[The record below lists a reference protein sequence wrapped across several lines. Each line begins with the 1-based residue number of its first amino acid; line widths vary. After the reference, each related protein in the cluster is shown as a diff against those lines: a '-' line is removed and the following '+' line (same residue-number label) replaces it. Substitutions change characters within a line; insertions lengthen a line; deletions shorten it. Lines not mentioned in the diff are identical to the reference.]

1 MDESRKVGKMGPFH
15 TTAGFGRLLLLTGG
29 CGTSHR
35 VMWLQETPLLP
46 ASLEKCCKGPASLT
60 VLLLVG
66 TERRRSY
73 LCSVLGNMLILE
85 VELKDILKDCLDFL
99 PAGIHSGLICVCQGT
114 EGHTWLQDSSSHF
127 LLPDQVTSMYP
138 VCPPSKERVF
148 HKWASPSFAEGG
160 RTWAIW
166 TLHSKDTTSTA
177 GFRPLPRSVQIR
189 RRCSHRLSLWEGEK
203 IG

>member
-1 MDESRKVGKMGPFH
+1 
-15 TTAGFGRLLLLTGG
+15 
-29 CGTSHR
+29 
-35 VMWLQETPLLP
+35 MWNQPQGDVAARDPSPTCVTREMQRPSIAHSASPCWNWETQKLPLL
-46 ASLEKCCKGPASLT
+46 
-60 VLLLVG
+60 
-66 TERRRSY
+66 
-73 LCSVLGNMLILE
+73 SVLGNMLILE

-127 LLPDQVTSMYP
+127 PLPDQVTSMYP

-148 HKWASPSFAEGG
+148 HKWVSPSFAGGG

-166 TLHSKDTTSTA
+166 TLHSKDTRSTA
-177 GFRPLPRSVQIR
+177 GFRPLPRSVQIW